1 MHRPRATGREGL
13 STARATLAD
22 GRRSNVNRWHRR
34 GLASRLPFQTTRHRS
49 LVFGE
54 ARALL
59 FDHLA
64 FALDRL
70 RYALKVAVLERTLS
84 RFMGGIEVG
93 LQCPGH
99 RVSEFWVR
107 PLHAMNRREGVEI
120 DRDGG
125 IQPTA
130 RCALQSNT
138 EQRRSVY
145 GRVSSNLVRNFAIG

>member
-1 MHRPRATGREGL
+1 
-13 STARATLAD
+13 
-22 GRRSNVNRWHRR
+22 
-34 GLASRLPFQTTRHRS
+34 
-49 LVFGE
+49 
-54 ARALL
+54 
-59 FDHLA
+59 
-64 FALDRL
+64 
-70 RYALKVAVLERTLS
+70 
-84 RFMGGIEVG
+84 MGGIEVG

-130 RCALQSNT
+130 RCALQSNP